1 MAQPDKLQRCEQRIP
16 ALRSPLAAVLQGC
29 QGGRSLFCLPQGP
42 LVWTCTLKGWKQRK
56 ERMLKHETAI

>member
-1 MAQPDKLQRCEQRIP
+1 MAQPDKLRRCEQRIP

-42 LVWTCTLKGWKQRK
+42 LVWTCTLKGVEAK
-56 ERMLKHETAI
+56 EGTDAKT